1 MGLGTGS
8 LPCPS
13 LDRLDAHLA
22 ARTLDVLLD
31 TARSRI
37 EVDVLRHYEAADW
50 RRSLLERWC
59 MQGSGHRRRGG
70 PRGRAYLSPR
80 PRRVFCDIDEPFQ
93 SRQRYICEELLALM
107 TDEADDFAPH

>member
-13 LDRLDAHLA
+13 VDRLDAHLA
-22 ARTLDVLLD
+22 ARTLLLD
-31 TARSRI
+31 TDRSRI
-37 EVDVLRHYEAADW
+37 EVDVLRHYEAAGW
-50 RRSLLERWC
+50 RLSLLERWC